1 MSYRWEAVEADRT
14 RKSEETQQN
23 NKKAP
28 GNLQRMDEAK
38 EEETINEK
46 ERRKEGENTETSRR
60 ARTTTKPVRINNHPT
75 SPTTTAP
82 SRPKNRLV

>member
-1 MSYRWEAVEADRT
+1 
-14 RKSEETQQN
+14 
-23 NKKAP
+23 
-28 GNLQRMDEAK
+28 MDEAK

-82 SRPKNRLV
+82 SRPKNGLVQPPDLEISIDLCTSAAVQSSIIGRLKPS